1 MAALN
6 TKTNNATGELI
17 HDDENPIRSQRC
29 GFTAEQIAAPQT
41 VLYVAEERQ
50 PGWEPDSGAE
60 LFSAVRTNLPVRI
73 MRPANPR
80 FTTAISRGNFP
91 QFPARN
97 FPQLDNPATSEHNL
111 ARVLSKLPR
120 VPEPNILCASR
131 DPSRSNRHCMSSP
144 FPLKARASV
153 YSPKNHTVC

>member
-17 HDDENPIRSQRC
+17 HHDENPTRSQGC

-80 FTTAISRGNFP
+80 FTTAISRS
-91 QFPARN
+91 N

-111 ARVLSKLPR
+111 ARVLSKLP
-120 VPEPNILCASR
+120 L
-131 DPSRSNRHCMSSP
+131 
-144 FPLKARASV
+144 FLL
-153 YSPKNHTVC
+153 

>member
-1 MAALN
+1 MAAPN

-17 HDDENPIRSQRC
+17 HHDENPIRSQRC

-41 VLYVAEERQ
+41 VLHVAEERQ

-80 FTTAISRGNFP
+80 FTTAISRSNFP

-97 FPQLDNPATSEHNL
+97 FPQLDNPATSEHNP
-111 ARVLSKLPR
+111 ARVLSKLPCFYYR
-120 VPEPNILCASR
+120 NLIFVPAFCLSISATAE
-131 DPSRSNRHCMSSP
+131 
-144 FPLKARASV
+144 
-153 YSPKNHTVC
+153 T